1 MTDARG
7 GRLGYGQDVKSDTDL
22 QHGNCG
28 DDYKVLIGG
37 RTYHKDRLGDYG
49 WYRQCVQS
57 AQAWWIMVVLT

>member
-1 MTDARG
+1 MPGGDPITVKTAGRG
-7 GRLGYGQDVKSDTDL
+7 ADV